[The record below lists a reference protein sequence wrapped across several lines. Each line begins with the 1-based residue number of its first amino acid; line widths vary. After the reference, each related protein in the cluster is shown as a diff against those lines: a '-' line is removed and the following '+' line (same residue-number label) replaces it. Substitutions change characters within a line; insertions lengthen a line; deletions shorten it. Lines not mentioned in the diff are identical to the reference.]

1 MKRTGDRLLDLGSQ
15 TKQAR
20 LRRHQ
25 FLLELGT
32 PRRMGEVAGR
42 HDRDA
47 LARRPRGQMF
57 EIEVAAGGARIFRVD
72 VQVGVK
78 AHGGSALP
86 LCGRGRKAKL
96 RVHLIRRKTA
106 CG

>member
-57 EIEVAAGGARIFRVD
+57 EIEVAAGGARILRVD

-78 AHGGSALP
+78 AHGGSVLP
-86 LCGRGRKAKL
+86 FAGGEAKL

>member
-1 MKRTGDRLLDLGSQ
+1 VQRPLGDSLLDLGSQ
-15 TKQAR
+15 AKQAR
-20 LRRHQ
+20 LGRHQ
-25 FLLELGT
+25 FLLELGA

-42 HDRDA
+42 DDSEA
-47 LARRPRGQMF
+47 LAHRPRREMF
-57 EIEVAAGGARIFRVD
+57 EVEIAAGGARIFRVD

-78 AHGGSALP
+78 AHGGSAFP
-86 LCGRGRKAKL
+86 FAGGEAKL

>member
-1 MKRTGDRLLDLGSQ
+1 LLDLGSQ

-20 LRRHQ
+20 LGRHQ
-25 FLLELGT
+25 FPLVLGA

-42 HDRDA
+42 DDSEA
-47 LARRPRGQMF
+47 LARRPLREMF
-57 EIEVAAGGARIFRVD
+57 EVEIAAGRARIFRVD

-78 AHGGSALP
+78 AHGGSARSP
-86 LCGRGRKAKL
+86 SAGSEGKL

>member
-1 MKRTGDRLLDLGSQ
+1 VQRPLGDSLLDLGSQ
-15 TKQAR
+15 AKQAR
-20 LRRHQ
+20 LGRHQ

-42 HDRDA
+42 DDSEA
-47 LARRPRGQMF
+47 LARRPRREMF
-57 EIEVAAGGARIFRVD
+57 EVEIAAGGARIFRVD

-78 AHGGSALP
+78 AHGGSARSP
-86 LCGRGRKAKL
+86 SAAGEAKL